1 MGHSGALWSYVEEM
15 FRGSSNHTI
24 DPKGRIIIPARFRD
38 TIKSNGGNGVM
49 VTVMDNCLFA
59 YTFDA
64 WFKLEE
70 KILSLKTTDA
80 QMRRF
85 RRVIIGQASECNCD
99 RQDRILIPPTLRQ
112 YAKLEKEIVLVGV
125 LKHFE
130 IWSKDQWVI
139 ENEVCETDMLKE
151 DLSADIAELGL

>member
-1 MGHSGALWSYVEEM
+1 M

-38 TIKSNGGNGVM
+38 TIKFNGGNGVM

-59 YTFDA
+59 FPFDA
-64 WFKLEE
+64 WYRLED
-70 KILSLKTTDA
+70 KIMSLPTTNA
-80 QMRRF
+80 AMRRF
-85 RRVIIGQASECNCD
+85 RRVIVGEASECNCD
-99 RQDRILIPPTLRQ
+99 KQGRILIPPTLRQ

-130 IWSKDQWVI
+130 IWSREQWTTEKEGLNSDI
-139 ENEVCETDMLKE
+139 LKE
-151 DLSADIAELGL
+151 ELSTDIAMLGL